1 MKKTSFLFLTLFL
14 VGILTSC
21 HKEPEKSIA
30 FGNTKGLNVTALNT
44 NIGLGKT
51 LDLDID
57 DDGTTDLKLVSYYDG
72 PLGGTKYQMLYLDC
86 LNENVAFLGEMM
98 EKERYTHHD
107 TTYLTDSNGHTTVLY
122 FTANNLCEK
131 VSENDEVRTT
141 NSFILSSNNDNDT
154 FGIDDCFRSKKVFLF
169 IEDNNNGPVDN
180 IYHSNDTTFVWD
192 SSTTYSCDAFPTNTE
207 TYIGV
212 KINKDGTPHLGWLKV
227 NLIGNNTVNIHLIET
242 AIQK

>member
-1 MKKTSFLFLTLFL
+1 MKKTIPFLSTILLMGLL
-14 VGILTSC
+14 VSC

-44 NIGLGKT
+44 NIGLGET

-107 TTYLTDSNGHTTVLY
+107 TTYLTDSNEHTTVLY

-212 KINKDGTPHLGWLKV
+212 KINKDGTPHLGWLKI
-227 NLIGNNTVNIHLIET
+227 NLIGDNTVKVHLIET

>member
-1 MKKTSFLFLTLFL
+1 M
-14 VGILTSC
+14 VAILASC

-30 FGNTKGLNVTALNT
+30 FGNTKGMNVKALNT
-44 NIGLGKT
+44 NIGLGET
-51 LDLDID
+51 MDLDLN
-57 DDGTTDLKLVSYYDG
+57 DDGSADLKLVSFYDG
-72 PLGGTKYQMLYLDC
+72 PQGGTKYQMLYLDC

-98 EKERYTHHD
+98 EKERYTHRD
-107 TTYLTDSNGHTTVLY
+107 TTYTMDSNEHTTVLF

-131 VSENDEVRTT
+131 ISEHDEVRTT
-141 NSFILSSNNDNDT
+141 NSFILSSNNVNDT
-154 FGIDDCFRSKKVFLF
+154 FGIDDYFQSKRIFLF
-169 IEDNNNGPVDN
+169 IEDDNPGSGPVDY
-180 IYHSNDTTFVWD
+180 IYNSNDTTYVWD

-227 NLIGNNTVNIHLIET
+227 NLTGNHTVNVHLIET